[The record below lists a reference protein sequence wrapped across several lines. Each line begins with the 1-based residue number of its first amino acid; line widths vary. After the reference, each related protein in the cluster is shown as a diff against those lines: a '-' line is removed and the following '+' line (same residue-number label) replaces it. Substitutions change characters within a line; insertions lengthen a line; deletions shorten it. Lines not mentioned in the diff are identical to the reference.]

1 MTTQDSDFANLQK
14 AFKEYGDLLVSVYRQ
29 KLVQY
34 GVDASG
40 TLGNTLDY
48 IIEKDNNLY
57 RLSLNIQDYWKY
69 VEDGRRPGK
78 FPPVSAIKQWIR
90 IKPVLPSGFTGKLP
104 STDQLAYLIGRKIA
118 TKGTRGKYILK
129 DTLEDIGSFEA
140 FSEAIEKDLN
150 VQIDDI
156 FIDLKE

>member
-69 VEDGRRPGK
+69 VEEGRRPGK
-78 FPPVSAIKQWIR
+78 FPPVSAIKQ
-90 IKPVLPSGFTGKLP
+90 
-104 STDQLAYLIGRKIA
+104 
-118 TKGTRGKYILK
+118 
-129 DTLEDIGSFEA
+129 
-140 FSEAIEKDLN
+140 
-150 VQIDDI
+150 
-156 FIDLKE
+156 